1 MAIKNTYPT
10 KEHRIFKRTFL
21 QHTEVTIGFT
31 PALSDVD
38 FRNRM
43 IPFLKSVFNLD
54 LTGKADA
61 EANHA
66 EIKSEN
72 EQKQFIFD
80 LDQARF
86 IIGPKSYKTFA
97 ETAIPM
103 IGILMRFVSE
113 VARLDA
119 VNQFSIIKFNEW
131 PIKVNDAYSNFTDM
145 IRYTF
150 KEKYVSDMLS
160 YKFDENPQPVKLSK
174 TSKTDFE
181 DNLRLETVLS
191 AEVVSKEM
199 ANMELAFNVTAKNI
213 GINDMLSDAIT
224 MNDILYQEF
233 IGAISENITNL
244 MSREKL
250 S

>member
-1 MAIKNTYPT
+1 
-10 KEHRIFKRTFL
+10 
-21 QHTEVTIGFT
+21 
-31 PALSDVD
+31 
-38 FRNRM
+38 
-43 IPFLKSVFNLD
+43 
-54 LTGKADA
+54 
-61 EANHA
+61 
-66 EIKSEN
+66 
-72 EQKQFIFD
+72 
-80 LDQARF
+80 
-86 IIGPKSYKTFA
+86 
-97 ETAIPM
+97 
-103 IGILMRFVSE
+103 
-113 VARLDA
+113 
-119 VNQFSIIKFNEW
+119 
-131 PIKVNDAYSNFTDM
+131 
-145 IRYTF
+145 
-150 KEKYVSDMLS
+150 MLS